1 MFDKKNKEQSLLEE
15 LRETC
20 VQINSLKTEINRIEK
35 LTNIPFSWSVN
46 FNYSPNNQKELA
58 NVLIKIFN
66 GQTNI
71 KDLQKIYRHEEEY
84 IRNLA
89 ESMMAACDVI
99 NNYDSLII
107 KLNKMEREKRKLEEK
122 LGISTLKQGE

>member
-35 LTNIPFSWSVN
+35 LPKIPISWRVD
-46 FNYSPNNQKELA
+46 FNYLPNNQQELS
-58 NVLIKIFN
+58 NTLVKIFN
-66 GQTNI
+66 GQANI
-71 KDLQKIYRHEEEY
+71 KDLQKICRHEEEY

-89 ESMMAACDVI
+89 KSMIAACDVI
-99 NNYDSLII
+99 NNYDSLIS
-107 KLNKMEREKRKLEEK
+107 KLNKMEREKRKLEEE
-122 LGISTLKQGE
+122 LRISTVI

>member
-71 KDLQKIYRHEEEY
+71 KDLQKICCHEEEY

-122 LGISTLKQGE
+122 LGISTLK

>member
-35 LTNIPFSWSVN
+35 LPKIPISWRVD
-46 FNYSPNNQKELA
+46 FNYLPNNQQELS
-58 NVLIKIFN
+58 NTLVKIFN
-66 GQTNI
+66 GQANI
-71 KDLQKIYRHEEEY
+71 KDLQKICRHEEEY

-89 ESMMAACDVI
+89 KSMIAACDVI
-99 NNYDSLII
+99 NSYDSLIS
-107 KLNKMEREKRKLEEK
+107 KLNKMEREKRKLEEE
-122 LGISTLKQGE
+122 LRISTLI

>member
-1 MFDKKNKEQSLLEE
+1 M
-15 LRETC
+15 
-20 VQINSLKTEINRIEK
+20 
-35 LTNIPFSWSVN
+35 N

-66 GQTNI
+66 GQANI
-71 KDLQKIYRHEEEY
+71 KDLQKICRHEEEY

-122 LGISTLKQGE
+122 LGISTLK

>member
-35 LTNIPFSWSVN
+35 LPNIPFSWSVN
-46 FNYSPNNQKELA
+46 FNYSPNNQKESA

-66 GQTNI
+66 GQANI
-71 KDLQKIYRHEEEY
+71 KDLQKICRHEEEY

-107 KLNKMEREKRKLEEK
+107 KLNKMERKKRKLEEK
-122 LGISTLKQGE
+122 LGISTLK

>member
-15 LRETC
+15 LKETC

-35 LTNIPFSWSVN
+35 LPNIPFSWSVN

-66 GQTNI
+66 GQANI
-71 KDLQKIYRHEEEY
+71 KDLQKICLHEEEY

-122 LGISTLKQGE
+122 LGISTLK

>member
-1 MFDKKNKEQSLLEE
+1 MFDKRNKEQSLLEE

-35 LTNIPFSWSVN
+35 LPNIPISWRVN
-46 FNYSPNNQKELA
+46 FNYLPNNQEELA
-58 NVLIKIFN
+58 NTLIKIFN
-66 GQTNI
+66 GQANI
-71 KDLQKIYRHEEEY
+71 KDLQKICRHEKEY

-99 NNYDSLII
+99 NNYDSLIN

-122 LGISTLKQGE
+122 LGISTLI

>member
-35 LTNIPFSWSVN
+35 LPNIPFSWSVN

-66 GQTNI
+66 GQANI
-71 KDLQKIYRHEEEY
+71 KDLQKICRHEEEY

-122 LGISTLKQGE
+122 LGISTLK

>member
-35 LTNIPFSWSVN
+35 LPNIPFSWSVN

-66 GQTNI
+66 GQANI
-71 KDLQKIYRHEEEY
+71 KDLQKICHHEKEY
-84 IRNLA
+84 IRDLA
-89 ESMMAACDVI
+89 KSMITACDVI

-107 KLNKMEREKRKLEEK
+107 KLNKMERQKRKIEEE
-122 LGISTLKQGE
+122 LGISTLI

>member
-20 VQINSLKTEINRIEK
+20 VQINSLKTEINKIEK
-35 LTNIPFSWSVN
+35 LPQIPISWRMT
-46 FNYSPNNQKELA
+46 FNYLPDNQKELA
-58 NVLIKIFN
+58 NTLIKIFN
-66 GQTNI
+66 GQANI
-71 KDLQKIYRHEEEY
+71 KDLQKICRHEEEY

-107 KLNKMEREKRKLEEK
+107 KLNKMERQKRKIEGE
-122 LGISTLKQGE
+122 LGISTLQ

>member
-35 LTNIPFSWSVN
+35 LPNIPFSWSVN

-66 GQTNI
+66 GQANI
-71 KDLQKIYRHEEEY
+71 KDLQKICRHEEEY

-122 LGISTLKQGE
+122 LGISTLI

>member
-35 LTNIPFSWSVN
+35 LPNIPFSWSVN

-58 NVLIKIFN
+58 NVLIKIFHE
-66 GQTNI
+66 QANI
-71 KDLQKIYRHEEEY
+71 KDLQKICRHEEEY

-122 LGISTLKQGE
+122 LGISTLK

>member
-35 LTNIPFSWSVN
+35 LPNIPFSWSVN

-66 GQTNI
+66 GQANI
-71 KDLQKIYRHEEEY
+71 KDLQKICRHEEEY

-107 KLNKMEREKRKLEEK
+107 KLNKMERQKRKIEEE
-122 LGISTLKQGE
+122 LGISTLI

>member
-35 LTNIPFSWSVN
+35 LPNIPFSWSVN

-71 KDLQKIYRHEEEY
+71 KDLQKICRHEEEY

-122 LGISTLKQGE
+122 LGISTLK

>member
-35 LTNIPFSWSVN
+35 LPNIPFSWSVN

-66 GQTNI
+66 GQANI
-71 KDLQKIYRHEEEY
+71 KDLQKICRHEEGY

-122 LGISTLKQGE
+122 LGISTLK

>member
-15 LRETC
+15 LRDTC
-20 VQINSLKTEINRIEK
+20 TQINNLKTEINKIEK
-35 LTNIPFSWSVN
+35 LPEIPFSWSVN

-66 GQTNI
+66 GQANI
-71 KDLQKIYRHEEEY
+71 KDLQKICRHEEEY

-107 KLNKMEREKRKLEEK
+107 KLNKMEREKRKVEEE
-122 LGISTLKQGE
+122 LGISTLI

>member
-35 LTNIPFSWSVN
+35 LPNIPFSWSVN

-66 GQTNI
+66 GQANI
-71 KDLQKIYRHEEEY
+71 KDLQKICCHEEEY

-122 LGISTLKQGE
+122 LGISTLK

>member
-20 VQINSLKTEINRIEK
+20 VQINNLKTEINRIEK
-35 LTNIPFSWSVN
+35 LPNIPFSWSVN

-66 GQTNI
+66 GQANI
-71 KDLQKIYRHEEEY
+71 KDLQKICRHEEEY

-122 LGISTLKQGE
+122 LGISTLK

>member
-15 LRETC
+15 LKETC

-35 LTNIPFSWSVN
+35 LPNIPFSWSVN

-66 GQTNI
+66 GQANI
-71 KDLQKIYRHEEEY
+71 KDLQKICRHEEEY

-122 LGISTLKQGE
+122 LGISTLK